1 MKLLFRFLLLCLA
14 VQSCKTTTTKE
25 EETVARPNILWIVAD
40 DLGTDLSCYGTPH
53 VFTPHLDMLAKEG
66 ILYRNHFTVAAVCSA
81 SRSALITGMYPQSID
96 SHQHRTQIKDSLPNP
111 VMPITHYFRNAG
123 YFVSNG
129 TYNDRE
135 KPGKQD
141 YNFLADSLYD
151 GTDWTQRQPGQPFF
165 SQIQIFFPHRPF
177 HRDPARP
184 VNPDSVIIPP
194 VYPDHPITRQD
205 WAMYL
210 EYIQLL
216 DKEVGKI
223 LIRLEEEGLADST
236 IVFFFGDQG
245 QPHVRAKQF
254 LYDDG
259 INTPL
264 MIRWPGQLTAGEV
277 SNQMVSNIDLAPTAM
292 RMAGIDLPVY
302 MQGKDIFNEKERE
315 YIFAGRDRRDET
327 VDRIRAVRSKDFKY
341 IRNFYPERPYAQ
353 ANAYKKYSYPVLTLM
368 EIMHEKGELTPA
380 QALFMAGTK
389 PPEELYDVQNDPEE
403 IINLADS
410 AEYADALGRMQTQL
424 IQWLSIAEKATY
436 PEDSAEVQY
445 ARQLMKGIY
454 EEKMAKRGLGKDPTN
469 EALLESWTK
478 YLVPTQQ
485 GITEYPKL
493 GD

>member
-1 MKLLFRFLLLCLA
+1 MKLFFHLLILCIV
-14 VQSCKTTTTKE
+14 VQSCKTSPE
-25 EETVARPNILWIVAD
+25 EEKAAPKPNILWIVAD
-40 DLGTDLSCYGTPH
+40 DLGTDLGCYGTSQ
-53 VFTPHLDMLAKEG
+53 VFTPHLDMLAREG
-66 ILYRNHFTVAAVCSA
+66 VLYNNHFTVAAVCSA
-81 SRSALITGMYPQSID
+81 SRSGLITGMYPQSID
-96 SHQHRTQIKDSLPNP
+96 CHQHRTQFKDSLPNP
-111 VMPITHYFRNAG
+111 VVPITHYFRDAG

-129 TYNDRE
+129 VYNDPQ

-151 GTDWTQRQPGQPFF
+151 GTDWSQRQPGQPFF
-165 SQIQIFFPHRPF
+165 AQVQIFFPHRPF

-184 VNPDSVIIPP
+184 INPDSVVIPP
-194 VYPDHPITRQD
+194 VYPDHPVTRQD

-216 DKEVGKI
+216 DKEVGKV
-223 LIRLEEEGLADST
+223 LMRLEEEGLADST

-264 MIRWPGQLTAGEV
+264 IIRWPGELTAGEV
-277 SNQMVSNIDLAPTAM
+277 SDQMVSNIDLAPTAM
-292 RMAGIDLPVY
+292 RMAGIDIPVY

-341 IRNFYPERPYAQ
+341 IRNFYPERPYTQ
-353 ANAYKKYSYPVLTLM
+353 FNAYKKQAYPVLTLM
-368 EIMHEKGELTPA
+368 EIMHEKGELTPV
-380 QALFMAGTK
+380 QELFMADTK
-389 PPEELYDVQNDPEE
+389 PPEELYDIQNDPEE
-403 IINLADS
+403 INNLADS
-410 AEYADALGRMQTQL
+410 AEYSDELGRMQTQL
-424 IQWLSIAEKATY
+424 NQWLIIADKGQY
-436 PEDSAEVQY
+436 PEDSAEINY
-445 ARQLMKGIY
+445 AEQRAKGGY
-454 EEKMAKRGLGKDPTN
+454 EERMVKRGLGPNPTN

-485 GITEYPKL
+485 GVTEYPEL